1 MLKNIFKTV
10 LKDENEADKMLMVE
24 DYPQVWYTD
33 KKIIIFIHKIIANQ
47 SRKRFFNSLFCT
59 TTDNEPEGVLNS
71 YIKFSYENKIDHTDR
86 HIRIVYFKAK
96 FYV

>member
-71 YIKFSYENKIDHTDR
+71 YNKLISFMY
-86 HIRIVYFKAK
+86 HIPHQQNQIYKGEHS
-96 FYV
+96 